1 MGEVLM
7 EKRDKAAWRTER
19 ERGAWIEEL
28 FGLVND
34 LIMVG
39 ARRVLCLAVLRG
51 GWWWLVG

>member
-7 EKRDKAAWRTER
+7 EKRDKAAWRSER

-34 LIMVG
+34 LMVR